1 MKLISYIQNR
11 IAFVRAEF
19 AADGSC
25 RTEVFLWRTGGA
37 APAGRS
43 VPKGLLTVLVACGHG
58 VVTKPEGTELVA
70 RVKADGETF
79 LCSSVDGYT
88 SFVRRERLQAVQA
101 GLAAEGCVPVAVYCA
116 DAAADFGQT
125 AGVLVRQLR
134 EMLGWRMLLRL
145 TPGASAVSQALVQ
158 RLGFPVLG
166 LFLLLLAANA
176 MLAPRLNAR
185 RQTLQATLAARERTA
200 SGAASADARQREL
213 LAWFSAGSGVPRSLL
228 CDRVGGAVPE
238 RVVLTA
244 LDVEPL
250 TGRFEA
256 GKPMQCR
263 ENTVV
268 IRGVAPAAA
277 DISAF
282 VQRLSQTGYC
292 RGVRLAG
299 VERERDGDRLSF
311 RIETA
316 L

>member
-1 MKLISYIQNR
+1 MKKELWSDMAGLGIMFLVMMG
-11 IAFVRAEF
+11 AVAVRAGR
-19 AADGSC
+19 AGRRRLRAG
-25 RTEVFLWRTGGA
+25 RRVLYGRRGGLRTGRRGICPAVGRYPRLAYARPPDARSIGRRPGA
-37 APAGRS
+37 GEAAGIS
-43 VPKGLLTVLVACGHG
+43 GAG
-58 VVTKPEGTELVA
+58 VV
-70 RVKADGETF
+70 
-79 LCSSVDGYT
+79 
-88 SFVRRERLQAVQA
+88 
-101 GLAAEGCVPVAVYCA
+101 
-116 DAAADFGQT
+116 
-125 AGVLVRQLR
+125 
-134 EMLGWRMLLRL
+134 
-145 TPGASAVSQALVQ
+145 
-158 RLGFPVLG
+158 
-166 LFLLLLAANA
+166 LAANA

-185 RQTLQATLAARERTA
+185 RQTLQAALAARERTA

-213 LAWFSAGSGVPRSLL
+213 LARFSAGSGVPRSLL

>member
-1 MKLISYIQNR
+1 MKLIPYILNR

-25 RTEVFLWRTGGA
+25 RTEFFVWRADGVT
-37 APAGRS
+37 PAERS
-43 VPKGLLTVLVACGHG
+43 APKGLLTVLVACGHG
-58 VVTKPEGTELVA
+58 VVTKPDGTELVA

-79 LCSSVDGYT
+79 LCSTVDGHT

-101 GLAAEGCVPVAVYCA
+101 VLAAEGCVPVAVYCA

-125 AGVLVRQLR
+125 AEALVRQLR

-145 TPGASAVSQALVQ
+145 TPEASSVSQALVR

-185 RQTLQATLAARERTA
+185 RQTLQAALAARDRTA
-200 SGAASADARQREL
+200 SGAASADARQRKL
-213 LAWFSAGSGVPRSLL
+213 LVAFSAGSGVPRALL
-228 CDRVGGAVPE
+228 CDRIGSAVPE

-250 TGRFEA
+250 AGRFEA
-256 GKPMQCR
+256 GKPLLRR
-263 ENTVV
+263 ENTAIVC
-268 IRGVAPAAA
+268 GTAPAAA

-282 VQRLSQTGYC
+282 VQRLAQTGYC
-292 RGVRLAG
+292 REVRLAN
-299 VERERDGDRLSF
+299 VERERDGDRLAF
-311 RIETA
+311 RIEAA

>member
-1 MKLISYIQNR
+1 MKLLPRILNR

-19 AADGSC
+19 TSADEC
-25 RTEVFLWRTGGA
+25 RTEVFMWRSGILSPTGRA
-37 APAGRS
+37 TAKNA
-43 VPKGLLTVLVACGHG
+43 LAVLVVCGQG
-58 VVTKPEGTELVA
+58 VVTKPEGCQVVA
-70 RVKADGETF
+70 RVEADPE
-79 LCSSVDGYT
+79 T
-88 SFVRRERLQAVQA
+88 SFVRRERLQSVLAV
-101 GLAAEGCVPVAVYCA
+101 LAAEGCVPVAVYCT
-116 DAAADFGQT
+116 DAAADFGQA
-125 AGVLVRQLR
+125 AGVYARQLGDT
-134 EMLGWRMLLRL
+134 LGWRMLVRL
-145 TPGASAVSQALVQ
+145 TPEASAVAQALVR
-158 RLGFPVLG
+158 RLGFQVLG
-166 LFLLLLAANA
+166 LCLLLLAANA

-185 RQTLQATLAARERTA
+185 RQTLQAALAARERTA

-213 LAWFSAGSGVPRSLL
+213 LARFSAGSGVPRSLL

>member
-1 MKLISYIQNR
+1 MKLLPRILNR

-19 AADGSC
+19 TSADEC
-25 RTEVFLWRTGGA
+25 RTEVFMWRSGILSPTGPGDGEKR
-37 APAGRS
+37 PRRVGRLRPGGRHKAG
-43 VPKGLLTVLVACGHG
+43 GLQV
-58 VVTKPEGTELVA
+58 VA
-70 RVKADGETF
+70 RVEADPETF
-79 LCSSVDGYT
+79 LWSSAGRRDLLCPAGAVA
-88 SFVRRERLQAVQA
+88 VRAGRAGRRRLRA
-101 GLAAEGCVPVAVYCA
+101 VAVYCT
-116 DAAADFGQT
+116 DAAADFGQA
-125 AGVLVRQLR
+125 AGVYARQLGDT
-134 EMLGWRMLLRL
+134 LGWRMLVRL
-145 TPGASAVSQALVQ
+145 TPEASAVAQALVR
-158 RLGFPVLG
+158 RLGFQVLG
-166 LFLLLLAANA
+166 LCLLLLAANA

-185 RQTLQATLAARERTA
+185 RQTLQAALAARERTA

-213 LAWFSAGSGVPRSLL
+213 LARFSAGSGVPRSLL

>member
-1 MKLISYIQNR
+1 MWSS
-11 IAFVRAEF
+11 A
-19 AADGSC
+19 
-25 RTEVFLWRTGGA
+25 GGA
-37 APAGRS
+37 I
-43 VPKGLLTVLVACGHG
+43 
-58 VVTKPEGTELVA
+58 
-70 RVKADGETF
+70 
-79 LCSSVDGYT
+79 
-88 SFVRRERLQAVQA
+88 SFVRRERLQSVQSV
-101 GLAAEGCVPVAVYCA
+101 LAAEGCVPIAVYCA
-116 DAAADFGQT
+116 DAAADFGQA
-125 AGVLVRQLR
+125 AGVYARQLGDT
-134 EMLGWRMLLRL
+134 LGWRMLVRL
-145 TPGASAVSQALVQ
+145 TPEASAVAQALVR

-166 LFLLLLAANA
+166 LCLLLLAANA

-185 RQTLQATLAARERTA
+185 RQTLQAALAARERTA